1 MSVTRA
7 QIGSILYRTVF
18 SRVMFR
24 NPFIIA
30 TVTTCALLA
39 TLAQAQQAPGLTES
53 VSVGYVMVPFTP
65 LDAKGHA
72 IHNLGR
78 KEVRL
83 AVEGKTV
90 RTDLFERSD
99 NAPASFTILVDG
111 SGSMALAGKMDGA
124 RAAVDALL
132 DQRREGDD
140 FSLSVF
146 AESSA
151 TEVVPFTQD
160 IDAIRRAMR
169 DIKPYGKTAFFD
181 ALSRMPDQ
189 SRMGRNP
196 TRAIILLSDGI
207 DNASALSRKATES
220 LLEGVTVPVYP
231 LGLRDAAE
239 APGRRADGSI
249 DESASDLALLEEI
262 AEVTGG
268 RMTIGTDPE
277 ALRKAI
283 VAIGGDLRA
292 QYLIGFTPTAH
303 GDVRYR
309 RMNLVLPHRV
319 RSVRVRS
326 GYRGTE
332 PPVVTASGARVR
344 MTNTK

>member
-1 MSVTRA
+1 
-7 QIGSILYRTVF
+7 
-18 SRVMFR
+18 MFR
-24 NPFIIA
+24 NPFIA
-30 TVTTCALLA
+30 VTLVTVMGLALPA
-39 TLAQAQQAPGLTES
+39 GAQEPPALSES

-65 LDAKGHA
+65 LDSKGRA
-72 IHNLGR
+72 IRNLEKR
-78 KEVRL
+78 DVRL
-83 AVEGKTV
+83 AVEGRTV
-90 RTDLFERSD
+90 RTDLFERSE
-99 NAPASFTILVDG
+99 NAPASFTILLDG
-111 SGSMALAGKMDGA
+111 SGSMALAGKMDAA

-132 DQRREGDD
+132 DQRRDGDD

-146 AESSA
+146 AESTASV
-151 TEVVPFTQD
+151 VVPFTQD
-160 IDAIRRAMR
+160 IDAIRRALR
-169 DIKPYGKTAFFD
+169 DVRPYGKTAFFD

-207 DNASALSRKATES
+207 DNASSLTREAMQK
-220 LLEGVTVPVYP
+220 LLEGLTVPVYP
-231 LGLRDAAE
+231 LGLRDAAD
-239 APGRRADGSI
+239 ARPTRRDGSI
-249 DESASDLALLEEI
+249 DESASDLSVLKEI

-268 RMTIGTDPE
+268 RMTVGTDAA
-277 ALRKAI
+277 ALRQAI

-332 PPVVTASGARVR
+332 PPVVASSDSRAR

>member
-1 MSVTRA
+1 MSVTRM
-7 QIGSILYRTVF
+7 QIGSILQRIVF
-18 SRVMFR
+18 SFPMFR
-24 NPFIIA
+24 TSCILA
-30 TVTTCALLA
+30 TVGSILAFALP
-39 TLAQAQQAPGLTES
+39 TQAQQPPALTES
-53 VSVGYVMVPFTP
+53 VSVGYVMIPFTP
-65 LDAKGHA
+65 LDAKGRA
-72 IHNLGR
+72 IRNLAGR
-78 KEVRL
+78 DVRL
-83 AVEGKTV
+83 AVEGRTV
-90 RTDLFERSD
+90 RTDLFERSE
-99 NAPASFTILVDG
+99 NAPVSFTILVDG
-111 SGSMALAGKMDGA
+111 SGSMALAGKMDAA

-132 DQRREGDD
+132 ELRREGDD

-146 AESSA
+146 AESTA
-151 TEVVPFTQD
+151 TEAVPFTQD
-160 IDAIRRAMR
+160 IDPIRRALR

-207 DNASALSRKATES
+207 DNASSLTRDALER

-239 APGRRADGSI
+239 APKRRDGSI
-249 DESASDLALLEEI
+249 DESASDLAVLEEI

-268 RMTIGTDPE
+268 RMTVGTDP
-277 ALRKAI
+277 AVLRQAI
-283 VAIGGDLRA
+283 VTMGGDLRA

-309 RMNLVLPHRV
+309 RMNLLLPHRV
-319 RSVRVRS
+319 HSVRVRS

-332 PPVVTASGARVR
+332 PPVVAASGARVR